1 MHARLNNAWPSDSW
15 GWKFFPSLSHE
26 PFNGSNEISKQSR
39 QRLHGLSILVT
50 IWTKVTL
57 AGISVGFFCLMF
69 VFPVALGPQPIALF
83 GEEPILLA
91 PCRCLFTCSGAQ
103 REGRLAS
110 WYLLASSR
118 ETPRSA
124 ANVMPPS
131 MQGHYLFSLQVRKII
146 HRIQTAFKMGFVL
159 FNETRVQRFP
169 PALTAWKGRLTPWR
183 DGKGPQLKHERCATE
198 TVTDG
203 LDPIRAAVIPSFS

>member
-69 VFPVALGPQPIALF
+69 VFLVALGPQPIALF

-91 PCRCLFTCSGAQ
+91 PCHCLFTCSGAQ

-131 MQGHYLFSLQVRKII
+131 MQGHYLFSLQVERSSIVFRLHLKWGLFSSMKPVF
-146 HRIQTAFKMGFVL
+146 RGFLLRSRPGKADSLPEEMGKVPSL
-159 FNETRVQRFP
+159 NMSAVQP
-169 PALTAWKGRLTPWR
+169 RL
-183 DGKGPQLKHERCATE
+183 LLMA
-198 TVTDG
+198 
-203 LDPIRAAVIPSFS
+203 